1 MTVSEWADRH
11 RFLSSRA
18 ACEAGP
24 YRNSRAPYIKAIM
37 DALSPSQPKGK
48 TGTVVPVP
56 LHPAVLASIDI
67 ERAAR
72 RKAAIV
78 SPKRLLL
85 TNSRGK
91 HWTPAGFGASWTKEL
106 IRLKL
111 RRATV
116 AE

>member
-18 ACEAGP
+18 ASEAGP
-24 YRNSRAPYIKAIM
+24 YRTSRTLYIKAIM

-48 TGTVVPVP
+48 TGTPVPVP
-56 LHPAVLASIDI
+56 LHPVVLAVIDI

-78 SPKRLLL
+78 DPKHPLL
-85 TNSRGK
+85 TNSRDK
-91 HWTPAGFGASWTKEL
+91 PWTP
-106 IRLKL
+106 
-111 RRATV
+111 
-116 AE
+116 